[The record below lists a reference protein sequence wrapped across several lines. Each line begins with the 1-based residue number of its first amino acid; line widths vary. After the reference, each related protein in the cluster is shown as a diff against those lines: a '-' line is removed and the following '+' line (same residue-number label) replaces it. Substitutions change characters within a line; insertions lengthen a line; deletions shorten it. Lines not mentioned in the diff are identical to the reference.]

1 MDIQKLK
8 YFIAVVENG
17 TVSKAAKVLNM
28 TQPPLS
34 MLLKKF
40 EDEIGIQ
47 LFRREGKRLYLTDSG
62 QLVYQRGIELLAS
75 SEAILQEAREYQQ
88 DHRGTVSIGCAAVAN
103 FSLIPEVIKRM
114 NDRSINI
121 VTHVKEGSPPYILD
135 HLRFHKLD
143 IGMVR
148 NVYNRNDLIT
158 TKLFTEPVMVALPP
172 GHPFS
177 EKKSVALEELK
188 DENFLLHH
196 SSYEYNI
203 SDTIIMECKKRGITP
218 NIVYWGTET
227 LPMLGMVK
235 AGMGIAFPPKSV
247 IKSVGVALP
256 PLVELSSP
264 SITTTLNLVTMKN
277 SVPKDAVV
285 MFLKILQEVIAEMTK
300 EFGILSINE
309 TNSP

>member
-75 SEAILQEAREYQQ
+75 SEAILQEAREFQQ

-148 NVYNRNDLIT
+148 NVYNRNDLMT
-158 TKLFTEPVMVALPP
+158 TKLFTEPIMVALPP
-172 GHPFS
+172 GHPLTG
-177 EKKSVALEELK
+177 KKSVALEELK

-203 SDTIIMECKKRGITP
+203 SDTIIMECKKRGFSP
-218 NIVYWGTET
+218 NIIYWGYET

-235 AGMGIAFPPKSV
+235 AGMGITFPPKSIV
-247 IKSVGVALP
+247 KSIGFDLP
-256 PLVELSSP
+256 PLAELIDP
-264 SITTTLNLVTMKN
+264 LITTTLNMVTMKN
-277 SVPKDAVV
+277 NVKKESVDL
-285 MFLKILQEVIAEMTK
+285 FLDITKEVIGEMEE
-300 EFGILSINE
+300 EFGI
-309 TNSP
+309 

>member
-1 MDIQKLK
+1 MIFIDIQKLK

-17 TVSKAAKVLNM
+17 TVSKAAKALNM

-47 LFRREGKRLYLTDSG
+47 LFRREGKRLYLTDPG

-75 SEAILQEAREYQQ
+75 SEAILQEAREFQQ

-114 NDRSINI
+114 NDHSINI
-121 VTHVKEGSPPYILD
+121 VTHVKEGSPPYILE

-143 IGMVR
+143 IGIVR
-148 NVYNRNDLIT
+148 NVYNRDDLIT

-172 GHPFS
+172 GHPL
-177 EKKSVALEELK
+177 EGKKSVRLEELK
-188 DENFLLHH
+188 DEKFLLHH
-196 SSYEYNI
+196 SSFEYNI
-203 SDTIIMECKKRGITP
+203 SDTIIMECKKREIAP
-218 NIVYWGTET
+218 NIIYWGTET
-227 LPMLGMVK
+227 LPMLGMVN

-247 IKSVGVALP
+247 LKSVGVALP
-256 PLVELSSP
+256 PLAELSDP
-264 SITTTLNLVTMKN
+264 PITTTLNMVTVKN
-277 SVPKDAVV
+277 NVKKEAVE
-285 MFLKILQEVIAEMTK
+285 MFLDIAKEVIEEIER
-300 EFGILSINE
+300 EFSR
-309 TNSP
+309 

>member
-40 EDEIGIQ
+40 EEDIGIQ
-47 LFRREGKRLYLTDSG
+47 LFRREGKRLFLTDSG

-88 DHRGTVSIGCAAVAN
+88 AHRGNVSIGSATVAN

-114 NDRSINI
+114 NERSINI
-121 VTHVKEGSPPYILD
+121 STHVKEGSTPYILE

-143 IGMVR
+143 IGIIR
-148 NVYNRNDLIT
+148 NVYNRDDLIT
-158 TKLFTEPVMVALPP
+158 TELLTEPIMVALPP
-172 GHPFS
+172 NHPLAG
-177 EKKSVALEELK
+177 KKSVTLEELK
-188 DENFLLHH
+188 NENFLLHH
-196 SSYEYNI
+196 SSFEYNI
-203 SDTIIMECKKRGITP
+203 SDTVIMECKKRGISP
-218 NIVYWGTET
+218 NIIYWGTET
-227 LPMLGMVK
+227 LPMLGMVN

-247 IKSVGVALP
+247 VKSIGFDLP
-256 PLVELSSP
+256 PLAELSDP
-264 SITTTLNLVTMKN
+264 SITTTLNMVTMKN
-277 SVPKDAVV
+277 NVKKEAVD
-285 MFLKILQEVIAEMTK
+285 MFLDITEEVIREMEE
-300 EFGILSINE
+300 EFGA
-309 TNSP
+309 

>member
-158 TKLFTEPVMVALPP
+158 TKLFTEPVMVALPS
-172 GHPFS
+172 GHPLAG
-177 EKKSVALEELK
+177 KKSVALEELQ

-203 SDTIIMECKKRGITP
+203 SDTIIMECKKRGISP

-247 IKSVGVALP
+247 IKSVGVELP
-256 PLVELSSP
+256 PLVELCSP
-264 SITTTLNLVTMKN
+264 AITTTLNLVTMKN
-277 SVPKDAVV
+277 SVQKDAVI
-285 MFLKILQEVIAEMTK
+285 MFLNILQEVIEEMTQ
-300 EFGILSINE
+300 EFGIPSMNE